1 MNSTDNFNPNAFISE
16 DELRNILDTIII
28 EKFKS
33 HIPDWLY
40 DAKPN
45 EKKGLYIL
53 SKVIKHKGQ
62 KIFKTQLVKTKEE
75 LNDISKLTL
84 EEAYK
89 RYQRR
94 KLVSSYSDFYGS
106 TVDDKYKYNNI
117 LKYKDF
123 EKVTYFF
130 KIYIKLKY

>member
-1 MNSTDNFNPNAFISE
+1 MNSTDKFNINTFISE
-16 DELRNILDTIII
+16 EELRKILDTLIL

-33 HIPDWLY
+33 HIADWIY

-53 SKVIKHKGQ
+53 SKIIKHKGQ

-89 RYQRR
+89 RYQKR
-94 KLVSSYSDFYGS
+94 KLVSSYSDFYG
-106 TVDDKYKYNNI
+106 
-117 LKYKDF
+117 
-123 EKVTYFF
+123 
-130 KIYIKLKY
+130 